1 MYFLHT
7 RKNLQRFS
15 YLRTYVRT
23 YVCMYVH
30 MYVRI
35 YTHTYANTSSA
46 RVVSCHVFFLRVY
59 KNHLKMVQGCRID
72 TGSCKKPLSKKDSP
86 KTLGTRLS
94 CKTGTGLGG
103 QRARQA

>member
-1 MYFLHT
+1 MNLSVVVHERVLHKVFLFT
-7 RKNLQRFS
+7 
-15 YLRTYVRT
+15 
-23 YVCMYVH
+23 
-30 MYVRI
+30 
-35 YTHTYANTSSA
+35 
-46 RVVSCHVFFLRVY
+46 RVY

>member
-1 MYFLHT
+1 MYLLYQARRQVFVRGGGGGGVLFKVRWKDGH
-7 RKNLQRFS
+7 NLDD
-15 YLRTYVRT
+15 
-23 YVCMYVH
+23 
-30 MYVRI
+30 
-35 YTHTYANTSSA
+35 YTTMTVLIIN
-46 RVVSCHVFFLRVY
+46 

-72 TGSCKKPLSKKDSP
+72 TGSCKKPLSKNDSP